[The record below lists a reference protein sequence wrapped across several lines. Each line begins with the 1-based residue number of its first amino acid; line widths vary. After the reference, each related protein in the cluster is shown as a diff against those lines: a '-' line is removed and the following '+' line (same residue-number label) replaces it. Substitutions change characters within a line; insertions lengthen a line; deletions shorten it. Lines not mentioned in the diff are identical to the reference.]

1 MLKYYKI
8 NKKYAPIHNGEKIKW
23 IYLKN
28 NPIGLETV
36 AYKGYEDPPE
46 VLDFIRQYINPEKLY
61 KQALHKKIMML
72 YDALGWDE
80 PTDASKTIERF
91 F

>member
-1 MLKYYKI
+1 MKHFNVQRKYSQ
-8 NKKYAPIHNGEKIKW
+8 IHNGEKIKW

-46 VLDFIRQYINPEKLY
+46 ILSFIRQFINPDKLY

-72 YDALGWDE
+72 YESLGWSE
-80 PTDASKTIERF
+80 PTDSSKTMERF